1 MSNLITTYRRRIL
14 KAALL
19 RHQRKTGSSLLVIKL
34 NKGGISTI
42 DIKPNGVFVN
52 GKHVKIL
59 GTNNHQDHA
68 GVGSAMPDYLQ
79 YYRIGLLKN
88 MGSNAYRASHHA
100 PTPELIEA
108 CDSLGM
114 LLLDEPRLS

>member
-42 DIKPNGVFVN
+42 ELTEILLMDCCGNSSDWRSVN
-52 GKHVKIL
+52 TEMWKV
-59 GTNNHQDHA
+59 
-68 GVGSAMPDYLQ
+68 
-79 YYRIGLLKN
+79 
-88 MGSNAYRASHHA
+88 
-100 PTPELIEA
+100 
-108 CDSLGM
+108 
-114 LLLDEPRLS
+114 